1 MKKTVRLTESDLNR
15 IVRKVL
21 SEQNTPQIPQELLS
35 CSGVEK
41 VTTIPVCMQ
50 IITTLINKKFPDPIT
65 MGLCGVEVA
74 SMAPEFISDGVKCIQ
89 EKIKKGP
96 ISYQK

>member
-1 MKKTVRLTESDLNR
+1 MRKTVRLTERDLSR

-21 SEQNTPQIPQELLS
+21 SEQNTPQIPQEILS

-50 IITTLINKKFPDPIT
+50 IITTLIDKQIPDPFT
-65 MGLCGVEVA
+65 MGSCGMEVA
-74 SMAPEFISDGVKCIQ
+74 LTAPEFISDGVKCIQ
-89 EKIKKGP
+89 EKVKKGP
-96 ISYQK
+96 ISYSK